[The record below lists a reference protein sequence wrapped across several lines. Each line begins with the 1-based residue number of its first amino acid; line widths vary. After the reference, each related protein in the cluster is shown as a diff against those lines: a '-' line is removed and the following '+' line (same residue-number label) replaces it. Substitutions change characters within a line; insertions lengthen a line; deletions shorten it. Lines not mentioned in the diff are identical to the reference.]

1 MKKISS
7 GWTLLLAVLLC
18 ITLTLPAFAS
28 ETDQEPLVITM
39 LNVYFSNEPPAK
51 DHQIYKMIE
60 EQTGATFDITWV
72 PAAGYAE
79 KIVLML
85 ASNEMP
91 MVVNGKGETR
101 KPIMIEAQRAGLF
114 WELSDELLSEFPLSL
129 NALNE
134 DINANL
140 RVDGKLYVLQQECPL
155 GRENIIVRRDWLDA
169 LNLAEPN
176 TLESLEACLY
186 AFSENDPDGNGKD
199 DTYGLYLTED
209 YVQNLAEWLCIAYG
223 GANGWAISEDGE
235 FIPAFN
241 TSEYM
246 QGLDTLRKWYADGV
260 LNPDY
265 VAMTATQDVHDA
277 FMAQHSG
284 IMLPLGLDDALK
296 LTDLYNIAPDAV
308 IDVIP
313 YSYDVNGKPFVRATI
328 GHNGGLLFTK
338 SGIKDEDTLRRVL
351 HVFDVINDV
360 DGDIFQTMVWGIKD
374 RHYTIT
380 EDGKILQTEEQKQ
393 LRNIEINNFIQLRS
407 NFDYW
412 AFTGDNAVVSD
423 LQAAI
428 WNGWQENAA
437 YAVSNPTNSFISE
450 TYIELGVDLDT
461 IWKDAV
467 NKYIM
472 GEIDVD
478 GYNAEI
484 ERWYSEGGADVASE
498 YAECYRIAQEA

>member
-1 MKKISS
+1 MTRGVHYVENHGGSFRNLSLEANK
-7 GWTLLLAVLLC
+7 
-18 ITLTLPAFAS
+18 
-28 ETDQEPLVITM
+28 TD
-39 LNVYFSNEPPAK
+39 FK
-51 DHQIYKMIE
+51 
-60 EQTGATFDITWV
+60 WV

-129 NALNE
+129 SALNE
-134 DINANL
+134 DINANM
-140 RVDGKLYVLQQECPL
+140 RVDGKLYVLQQERPL
-155 GRENIIVRRDWLDA
+155 GRENIIVRRDWLGA
-169 LNLAEPN
+169 LNLAVPD

-186 AFSENDPDGNGKD
+186 AFSEKDPDGNGKD

-313 YSYDVNGKPFVRATI
+313 YSYDVNGKPFVRATT

-360 DGDIFQTMVWGIKD
+360 DGDIFQTMIWGIKD

-498 YAECYRIAQEA
+498 YAECYRIAQDI